1 MLRLSQFTMLKK
13 HLENRYDRLIEK
25 SNSYRFIDE
34 SVSDSAAFK
43 AMKISKKLDQLKYLH
58 NDLFQTAS

>member
-1 MLRLSQFTMLKK
+1 MSRLSQFTILKE
-13 HLENRYDRLIEK
+13 HLENRYGRLMEK

-34 SVSDSAAFK
+34 SVSDRAAFK
-43 AMKISKKLDQLKYLH
+43 AMKISRKLDQLNYLN